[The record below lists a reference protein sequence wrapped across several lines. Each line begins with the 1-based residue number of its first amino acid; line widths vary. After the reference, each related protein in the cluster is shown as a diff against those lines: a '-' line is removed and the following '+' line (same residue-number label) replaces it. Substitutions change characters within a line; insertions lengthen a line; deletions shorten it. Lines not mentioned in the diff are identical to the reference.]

1 MIVGVAVLDPTFSIP
16 SRAQESDC
24 LHWHKLL
31 LVSGDAM
38 DLTWLKSVQ
47 IQPIECRKC

>member
-1 MIVGVAVLDPTFSIP
+1 MIVGAAALDPTVSIP
-16 SRAQESDC
+16 SGAQESDC

-31 LVSGDAM
+31 PVSGDAM
-38 DLTWLKSVQ
+38 ELTWLKSVE